1 MLSGQNE
8 RLRTLLFGVTFL
20 LVVFVVAVPH
30 RFLYPLQFQPG
41 VFGILF
47 RALPYVP
54 TILFFTL
61 ICAALSLEP
70 EPGFKGTL
78 VLKSALVWLLTTA
91 GSSLGS
97 EFPAHALYRDLYYA
111 ITGVGVAYLCR
122 SGFRNRHLLAARGLA
137 ALSGVVGIVCVI
149 EFITGR
155 NPVYSE
161 IFNLDNAVYARF
173 APDAFG
179 SRVIAT
185 VGHPVY
191 LGSLLALV
199 LPISLWSVLS
209 GRGIS
214 RVLAVGLLLF
224 TVLGLLLTFT
234 RGAWLSGAIAGL
246 AYLKGKSRKQ
256 IWTAGVCVLALL
268 AGGISID
275 RVWSTFESR
284 DTIAQLKGFRTDQ
297 RGVAYQQATD
307 ILSRHP
313 AFGVGTGLYR
323 LAGNRV
329 GDFNDT
335 PDNMYLRMLAEH
347 GVIGFLAALVLF
359 GILVRHLRTTRHRLV
374 ACDRQEESDLC
385 QAVLCGLI
393 GFFVDLLTCDALY
406 FSATRI
412 SFWAVVGLGLSLSV
426 AIPRKLKL

>member
-1 MLSGQNE
+1 
-8 RLRTLLFGVTFL
+8 
-20 LVVFVVAVPH
+20 
-30 RFLYPLQFQPG
+30 
-41 VFGILF
+41 
-47 RALPYVP
+47 
-54 TILFFTL
+54 
-61 ICAALSLEP
+61 
-70 EPGFKGTL
+70 
-78 VLKSALVWLLTTA
+78 
-91 GSSLGS
+91 
-97 EFPAHALYRDLYYA
+97 
-111 ITGVGVAYLCR
+111 
-122 SGFRNRHLLAARGLA
+122 
-137 ALSGVVGIVCVI
+137 
-149 EFITGR
+149 
-155 NPVYSE
+155 
-161 IFNLDNAVYARF
+161 
-173 APDAFG
+173 
-179 SRVIAT
+179 
-185 VGHPVY
+185 
-191 LGSLLALV
+191 
-199 LPISLWSVLS
+199 
-209 GRGIS
+209 
-214 RVLAVGLLLF
+214 
-224 TVLGLLLTFT
+224 
-234 RGAWLSGAIAGL
+234 
-246 AYLKGKSRKQ
+246 
-256 IWTAGVCVLALL
+256 AGVCVLALL